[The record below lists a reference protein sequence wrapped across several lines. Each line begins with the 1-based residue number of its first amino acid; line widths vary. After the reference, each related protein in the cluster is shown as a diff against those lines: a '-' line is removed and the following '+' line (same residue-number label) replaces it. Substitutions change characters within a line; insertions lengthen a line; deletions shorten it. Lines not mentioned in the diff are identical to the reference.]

1 MRSGRDGV
9 SASALGVSTR
19 TGVSAGAGPVIE
31 ALATQRAR
39 LVLLCRELSEDEWRA
54 PSRCVHW
61 TVHEVVRHLVDPT
74 DRIAKIA
81 RGEPTGETVF
91 DPRTTPQRW
100 LEETT
105 GLTTPETVDALVAT
119 TESQLAAF
127 DELMLDGDD
136 RALPGPYGPIHWTT
150 FALHVFWDSWL
161 HERDVTLPLGLAH
174 GAGAYENTLAAL
186 YGILLA
192 GVPLGT
198 SGATATETFM
208 LDGVGGGGYR
218 LDAAEET
225 RTTTTDEIDVDAL
238 SGELAPV
245 VDSLSGRDAELADVL
260 DGPPERV
267 ARLGYVRAFMRS

>member
-1 MRSGRDGV
+1 MTALST
-9 SASALGVSTR
+9 SALGVSTR

-39 LVLLCRELSEDEWRA
+39 VVLLCRDLSEDEWRA
-54 PSRCVHW
+54 PSRCTNW
-61 TVHEVVRHLVDPT
+61 TVHEVIRHLVDPT
-74 DRIAKIA
+74 DRTAKNA
-81 RGEPTGETVF
+81 RGEATGDAEF

-100 LEETT
+100 LEETA
-105 GLTTPETVDALVAT
+105 GLTAPETVEALMAT
-119 TESQLAAF
+119 TESQLTAF
-127 DELMLDGDD
+127 DELMAAGDD

-150 FALHVFWDSWL
+150 FALHMFWDSWL
-161 HERDVTLPLGLAH
+161 HERDVVLPLGRAQD
-174 GAGAYENTLAAL
+174 ATADENTLAAL

-198 SGATATETFM
+198 SGATATETF
-208 LDGVGGGGYR
+208 LLTGVGGGGYR
-218 LDAAEET
+218 LDAGEEM
-225 RTTTTDEIDVDAL
+225 RTTTTDELDVDAL

-260 DGPPERV
+260 DGPPDRI